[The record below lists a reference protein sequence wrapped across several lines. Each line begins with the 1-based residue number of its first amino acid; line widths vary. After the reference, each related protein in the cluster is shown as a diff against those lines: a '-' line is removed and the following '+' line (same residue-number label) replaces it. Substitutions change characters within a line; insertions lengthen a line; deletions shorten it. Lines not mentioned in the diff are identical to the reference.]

1 MYEWAEPILGQ
12 IDTYYR
18 RNKNWKVGIAV
29 LVIAAAIVQYLY
41 SQNIFL
47 SILVALMAGGFLFA
61 VRDFLLHYPDLPS
74 KPKIYCLH
82 LVRLR
87 RRASDVKEH
96 RIPLHEFEE
105 TGAALIGR
113 INRDL
118 EQLEDNL
125 AASRTFSML
134 ESLRS
139 YVLKFATLVAD
150 EKTGLGDPRA
160 SDMLQTMGIAAETF
174 YRFSEIGDTLL
185 DTLQPSLSN
194 AQDIPE
200 RDWLISSRRAWM
212 EPIRSF
218 YSMPPLVHYVASL
231 AIALAILWAT
241 PIDMQTKITSSFLV
255 AVALLG
261 IFAAPL
267 REWLKRSKL
276 AE

>member
-1 MYEWAEPILGQ
+1 VYEWAEPILGQ